1 MDTAACAWR
10 RNGFEGT
17 AMQRRF
23 DPWAGFPA
31 GYEAML
37 KVSAAVKQSGLDP
50 ALIELAQIR
59 ASQINGCAFCLS
71 MHIPAARK
79 AGVAQRKLDFLAAWR
94 DVPDF
99 DARERAALEWSETLT
114 RIADRGVPDEVYARL
129 RAAFD
134 EKEIGALT
142 FAVMTINGW
151 NRLMV
156 AAAAPPVTP

>member
-1 MDTAACAWR
+1 M
-10 RNGFEGT
+10 EK
-17 AMQRRF
+17 RF
-23 DPWAGFPA
+23 DPRAGFPA

-59 ASQINGCAFCLS
+59 ASQINGCAFCLG
-71 MHIPAARK
+71 MHVPAARK
-79 AGVAQRKLDFLAAWR
+79 AGVPQRKLDLLPGWR
-94 DVPDF
+94 ETPDF

-129 RAAFD
+129 RAVFD
-134 EKEIGALT
+134 DNEIGALT

-156 AAAAPPVTP
+156 AAAVPPPTL